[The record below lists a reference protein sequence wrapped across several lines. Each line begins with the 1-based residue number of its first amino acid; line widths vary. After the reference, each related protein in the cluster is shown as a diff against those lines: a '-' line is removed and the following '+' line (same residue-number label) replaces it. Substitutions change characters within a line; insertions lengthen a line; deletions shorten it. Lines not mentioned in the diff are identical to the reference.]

1 MQRHPP
7 LSLKVWGDFACF
19 TRPEMKAERA
29 SYPVPTPSAARG
41 ILEAVFWKP
50 QFSWRVQEI
59 WILKPIRFLSILRNE
74 VNSVASD
81 RVARAW
87 EKSGGGFYAA
97 DDRAQRNSFI
107 LRDVAYVIIAD
118 VAVRPGV
125 DENPAKFRDQ
135 FRRRVNRGQFHY
147 CPYLGCREFAAAFSP
162 PGPDDHPLSDL
173 NDEIGRMLF
182 DLTYSHDKNGLGIG
196 GEPLFFDA
204 GLENG
209 ILRVPQELYEKVE
222 VSHAPA
228 KTG

>member
-7 LSLKVWGDFACF
+7 LTLKVWGDFACF

-29 SYPVPTPSAARG
+29 SYPAPTPSAARG
-41 ILEAVFWKP
+41 ILEAIFWKP
-50 QFSWRVQEI
+50 QFSWRVKEI
-59 WILKPIRFLSILRNE
+59 WLLRPIRYLSILRNE

-87 EKSGGGFYAA
+87 AKSGGGYYAA

-107 LRDVAYVIIAD
+107 LRDVAYVIHAD

-125 DENPAKFRDQ
+125 EENPAKYRDQ
-135 FRRRVNRGQFHY
+135 FRRRVERGQFHH
-147 CPYLGCREFAAAFSP
+147 CPCLGCREFAARFSL
-162 PGPDDHPLSDL
+162 PGEDDRPRAEL
-173 NDEIGRMLF
+173 NDHIGRMLF
-182 DLTYSHDKNGLGIG
+182 DLTYSHNDNGFGIG

-204 GLENG
+204 KLEAG
-209 ILRVPQELYEKVE
+209 VLRVPQELYQQTE

-228 KTG
+228 TIG